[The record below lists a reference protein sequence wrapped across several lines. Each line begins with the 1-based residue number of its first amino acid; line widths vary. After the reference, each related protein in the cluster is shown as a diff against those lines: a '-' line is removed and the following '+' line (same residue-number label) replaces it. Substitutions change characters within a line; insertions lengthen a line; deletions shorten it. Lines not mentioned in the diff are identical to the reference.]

1 MSTPG
6 AAALGTQGKPVAV
19 VDLQEEAA
27 ELEAEIQRVQS
38 AVRRTADVD
47 GEAFDIRGGLYRLAH
62 LIAPAARQQELAHVR
77 QWLQPQAGEI
87 AVDVAAGTGF
97 LTLALASWT
106 GARVYAVDTSDFQLT
121 TLRSRVG
128 ELPIVTV
135 LGSLADSATLLAFQ
149 DDWGRVDC
157 ATSLCGLHHVVDS
170 VDGQPPRNNQRL
182 LFENVGLLL
191 RPGGRFIGVDAG
203 GGTRLAEHFDHSVAR
218 YCLTGHEGKWLTPE
232 RLDTELS
239 EGTGLRLLRAEV
251 IPVGMR
257 FSSVMQM
264 ALFIKAVHAYDLPTQ
279 QVIAELD
286 EVLGFAE
293 ADGQVVLNWPLL
305 FFHMV
310 KAA

>member
-1 MSTPG
+1 M
-6 AAALGTQGKPVAV
+6 L
-19 VDLQEEAA
+19 DRQEEAI
-27 ELEAEIQRVQS
+27 ELQEAVEAVEAEIQRVQS
-38 AVRRTADVD
+38 AVRQTAAVD

-62 LIAPAARQQELAHVR
+62 LIAPGARQQELGYVR

-87 AVDVAAGTGF
+87 AVDIAAGTGF

-106 GARVYAVDTSDFQLT
+106 GARVYAVDTSDFQLA

-128 ELPIVTV
+128 ELPIATI
-135 LGSLADSATLLAFQ
+135 LGSLADSATLQAFR
-149 DDWGRVDC
+149 DDLGRVDC

-170 VDGQPPRNNQRL
+170 VNDQPPRNNQRL
-182 LFENVGLLL
+182 LFENLDRLL

-203 GGTRLAEHFDHSVAR
+203 GGTRLAEHFDHSVTR
-218 YCLTGHEGKWLTPE
+218 YCITGHEGKWLTPE

-239 EGTGLRLLRAEV
+239 EGTGLRLLGAEV

-257 FSSVMQM
+257 FSSVIQM
-264 ALFIKAVHAYDLPTQ
+264 ALFIKAVHAYDLPNE
-279 QVIAELD
+279 QVITELG

-293 ADGQVVLNWPLL
+293 VNGQVVLNWPLL